1 MRVKERVEL
10 YLNSF
15 SGPSWPVQEWNLH
28 FTRATCSIQIK
39 YEVLCHVI
47 LSSLLLNALF
57 SNTVSYLSI
66 TYFSHCNINHG
77 NLPPSPSPQRL
88 PSINRSFNYRTADI
102 LILGTWPGWRPETV
116 ASRNCS
122 IIGVDIK
129 CAYRL
134 PTHRQRP
141 SKKGEPEKWHYDMKW
156 QHLIC

>member
-1 MRVKERVEL
+1 MRVKERVQP

-15 SGPSWPVQEWNLH
+15 SGSSWPVLGWNLH
-28 FTRATCSIQIK
+28 FTCATCSIQLK

-47 LSSLLLNALF
+47 LSSYPALF
-57 SNTVSYLSI
+57 SNTVWYLSI
-66 TYFSHCNINHG
+66 TYFSQCNINHG
-77 NLPPSPSPQRL
+77 NLPPSPFSQRF
-88 PSINRSFNYRTADI
+88 PSINRGFNYRTADI
-102 LILGTWPGWRPETV
+102 LILGTWLGWRPDTV

-134 PTHRQRP
+134 PTHKQRP

-156 QHLIC
+156 QH